1 MTMLHIVTG
10 TLVHAHTI
18 DTLYYRKQSELTSG
32 LKKNKTTKH
41 THTQRN
47 ISYFK
52 R

>member
-32 LKKNKTTKH
+32 LKKKQNNKTHTHTTKH
-41 THTQRN
+41 KL
-47 ISYFK
+47 F
-52 R
+52 

>member
-32 LKKNKTTKH
+32 LKKTKQQNTHTHTTKH
-41 THTQRN
+41 KL
-47 ISYFK
+47 F
-52 R
+52 